1 MDEMYEIVH
10 QTTHRFLGIKEVY
23 KLMMDE
29 MDETG
34 KPIAKFGYE
43 TRVVVVVLVVSVVFD
58 WLFGMY
64 DSKNWV
70 VYVIIEV

>member
-1 MDEMYEIVH
+1 M
-10 QTTHRFLGIKEVY
+10 Y

-34 KPIAKFGYE
+34 TPIAKFGYE
-43 TRVVVVVLVVSVVFD
+43 TRVVVVVLVVRVVFD
-58 WLFGMY
+58 CFGCLGLFGMY

>member
-10 QTTHRFLGIKEVY
+10 QTTHRFLGIEEVY

-34 KPIAKFGYE
+34 TPISKFGYE
-43 TRVVVVVLVVSVVFD
+43 TRVVVVVLVVRVVFD

-64 DSKNWV
+64 DS
-70 VYVIIEV
+70 